1 MRDKYEYIVIVIV
14 IILMMSLLTGC
25 KSVRHE
31 KTTIVETPDGVK
43 TTVKETITDD
53 SFTLGGSEG
62 DGKTLLELSI
72 GNIN

>member
-1 MRDKYEYIVIVIV
+1 MNRIEWF
-14 IILMMSLLTGC
+14 LLIGLLIFFAGC
-25 KSVRHE
+25 KSVKQE
-31 KTTIVETPDGVK
+31 KVTITETPDGTK
-43 TTVKETITDD
+43 TTVKESITDD

>member
-1 MRDKYEYIVIVIV
+1 MKKIEYIFLVAVLFLLI
-14 IILMMSLLTGC
+14 SLLAGC
-25 KSVRHE
+25 KSIKHE
-31 KTTIVETPDGVK
+31 KTTTVETPDGTK